1 MHSLW
6 RSTPELMVQYAH
18 YHRDWRNILTHLLG
32 IPLIFTAISV
42 WLAQPQWGVAGLVL
56 TPAWLA
62 WGLTSLWYLSRGV
75 LLLGLATCAVNGLLI
90 ALAHALLPWAQARGL
105 SGLQTGGLLFVT
117 GWVLQ
122 FAGHFFEGRKPAFV
136 DDLVGLLTGPMF
148 VVAEALMVLGALAAL
163 HREVQEQAGPTR
175 WGSGRQA
182 SREIS

>member
-18 YHRDWRNILTHLLG
+18 YHRDRRNILTHLLG
-32 IPLIFTAISV
+32 IPLIFTAIGV
-42 WLAQPQWGVAGLVL
+42 WLAQPQWSVAGLLL

-62 WGLTSLWYLSRGV
+62 WGLSSLWYLSRGV
-75 LLLGLATCAVNGLLI
+75 PLLGWATSVANGGLI
-90 ALAHALLPWAQARGL
+90 ALAHALLPWAQDHGL

-122 FAGHFFEGRKPAFV
+122 FVGHFFEGRKPAFV

-148 VVAEALMVLGALAAL
+148 VVAEVLMVLGALGAL
-163 HREVQEQAGPTR
+163 HREVTAQAGPTR
-175 WGSGRQA
+175 WGSGPQA